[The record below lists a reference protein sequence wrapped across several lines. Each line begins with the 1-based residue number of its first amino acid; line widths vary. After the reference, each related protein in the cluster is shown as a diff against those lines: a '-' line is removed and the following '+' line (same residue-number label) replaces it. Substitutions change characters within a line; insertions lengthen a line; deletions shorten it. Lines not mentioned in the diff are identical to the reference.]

1 MEWINDHFMPKCL
14 HFPFTNSHNHQKVQ
28 FWQQKHYIDYFRAF
42 FWTLFRQINSTR
54 VGGFRVFF
62 GIWPEFFQDFA
73 RVLSFFTNYT
83 LSFFGYGIYSMEYVI
98 FMSNKECIMDFHWK
112 KLLFHKSYFCNVD
125 SPFYFNF
132 KTDEV
137 LKSFEEID
145 FLAFAL

>member
-1 MEWINDHFMPKCL
+1 MKKNQRKKLMYNLTKIMI
-14 HFPFTNSHNHQKVQ
+14 VV
-28 FWQQKHYIDYFRAF
+28 
-42 FWTLFRQINSTR
+42 LFLFNEI
-54 VGGFRVFF
+54 
-62 GIWPEFFQDFA
+62 
-73 RVLSFFTNYT
+73 LSFFTKYT

-112 KLLFHKSYFCNVD
+112 KLLFHKLYFCNVD
-125 SPFYFNF
+125 CPFYFNF

>member
-1 MEWINDHFMPKCL
+1 MQLKMYYVTYQGLFLDT
-14 HFPFTNSHNHQKVQ
+14 FPPNQLNSSWR
-28 FWQQKHYIDYFRAF
+28 F
-42 FWTLFRQINSTR
+42 SS
-54 VGGFRVFF
+54 FF

-73 RVLSFFTNYT
+73 RVLSFFTKYT

-98 FMSNKECIMDFHWK
+98 FMSNKECIMEFHWK
-112 KLLFHKSYFCNVD
+112 KLLFYKLYFCNVD
-125 SPFYFNF
+125 CPFYFNF